1 MNQLNEFEIQI
12 QKQKKQIHKMPVTAH
27 IYEYEYIEYCIYRT
41 SSRKI
46 LNNSNIVYI
55 FLLLLLLLLLLY
67 IAPLCFKYI
76 YFFVMLYVLCFI
88 LHYT

>member
-41 SSRKI
+41 SS
-46 LNNSNIVYI
+46 SPV
-55 FLLLLLLLLLLY
+55 F
-67 IAPLCFKYI
+67 
-76 YFFVMLYVLCFI
+76 
-88 LHYT
+88 